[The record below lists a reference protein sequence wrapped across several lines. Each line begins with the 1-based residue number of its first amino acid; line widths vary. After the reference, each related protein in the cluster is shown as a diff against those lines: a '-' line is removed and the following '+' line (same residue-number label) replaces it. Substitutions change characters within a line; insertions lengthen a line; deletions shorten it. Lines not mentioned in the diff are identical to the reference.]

1 MPACIAL
8 LRAVNLGSHN
18 KVSMADLR
26 AFVEKLGGEDV
37 KTVVQSGNLVFRSSV
52 ASPAKLEKQLEAE
65 AAKRLGLATDFFV
78 RTSEE
83 WAAIVSA
90 NPFPKMAKD
99 DPSHLVMMT
108 LRDAPDA
115 KAVDELRAAIKGR
128 EQVKTNGR
136 EAYFTYPDGI
146 GNSKLT
152 IAIIEK
158 KLGTRGTAR
167 NWNTVLK
174 LGALAEAT

>member
-26 AFVEKLGGEDV
+26 AFVEQLGGEDV

-52 ASPAKLEKQLEAE
+52 ASPARLEKQLEAE
-65 AAKRLGLATDFFV
+65 AAKHLGLITDFFV
-78 RTSEE
+78 RTSKE
-83 WAAIVSA
+83 WSAIISA
-90 NPFPKMAKD
+90 NPFPKMASD

-108 LRDAPDA
+108 LRDPPPA
-115 KAVDELRAAIKGR
+115 KAVEDLRAAIKGR

-146 GNSKLT
+146 GDSKLT

-174 LGALAEAT
+174 LDALAGTT